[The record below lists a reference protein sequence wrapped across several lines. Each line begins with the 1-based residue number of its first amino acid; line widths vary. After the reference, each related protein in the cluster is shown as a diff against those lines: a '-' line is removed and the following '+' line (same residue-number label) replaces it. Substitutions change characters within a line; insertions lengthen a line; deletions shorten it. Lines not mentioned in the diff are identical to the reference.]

1 MLLSIAINNQ
11 GDFVDILTF
20 SPRHKLR
27 TIGIRFLLK
36 FSNNGD
42 LFSWRNIRK
51 NSVRVIFIFFG
62 YLQYLVGRETEMFS
76 CIMSQFLSKW
86 ALTFPN
92 SLYLLGWSLE
102 WVKCLPFRA
111 CFHDIQCNFCHSP
124 NLTCSGEKTRLLYL
138 GKRCVN
144 FPEGTDFFSFISWFI
159 PESFQLL
166 IMTFVCV
173 VNLDCKLI
181 ILRMI

>member
-36 FSNNGD
+36 FSNNVD

-62 YLQYLVGRETEMFS
+62 YLQYLVGRETEMLS

-86 ALTFPN
+86 AHIFHN

-111 CFHDIQCNFCHSP
+111 WFHDIQCNCCHSP
-124 NLTCSGEKTRLLYL
+124 NLTCSDEKTRLLYL

-144 FPEGTDFFSFISWFI
+144 FPEWFKS
-159 PESFQLL
+159 ESFQLL

>member
-1 MLLSIAINNQ
+1 MLLYIAINNQ

-36 FSNNGD
+36 FSNNVD

-124 NLTCSGEKTRLLYL
+124 KLTCSGEKTRLLL
-138 GKRCVN
+138 R
-144 FPEGTDFFSFISWFI
+144 ERIFFSFISWFI